1 MHINPIRK
9 LIVVGLSDHVLDLP
23 CSCSFASAPFCC
35 MFFKSIQTKPNQ
47 RESFYMNKYFG
58 YLHCTFCLG
67 ALPESKFREKSLFQ
81 IVWVLSSRKRA
92 DWHTVSCPYNIL
104 SFLQLVSERLDLKKF
119 DLYKYEI
126 LSRRYFFKK
135 YLTSAWIKMKALAF
149 NLPVTCYLGDSWR
162 QSSIEVAVKSVF
174 WNKALLLWS
183 ELTKPV
189 FKSLQWLLCKITLY
203 FFPLH
208 GLWARKCKQWFIHE
222 QTHSTWLALCGL
234 EWMFFC
240 LYILTSLTF
249 AFFLFYI

>member
-1 MHINPIRK
+1 
-9 LIVVGLSDHVLDLP
+9 
-23 CSCSFASAPFCC
+23 
-35 MFFKSIQTKPNQ
+35 
-47 RESFYMNKYFG
+47 MNKYFG

-67 ALPESKFREKSLFQ
+67 ALPESKFSEKSLFQ

-92 DWHTVSCPYNIL
+92 DWHTVSFPYNNL

-126 LSRRYFFKK
+126 LSRRYFFK

-162 QSSIEVAVKSVF
+162 QR
-174 WNKALLLWS
+174 S